1 MKLHFH
7 GSTYEDNHTELKI
20 TEGQVGG
27 RYRGTPWK
35 MHSILQRQQLRSKS
49 SQLKYRGVSYGKD

>member
-7 GSTYEDNHTELKI
+7 GNTYEDNHTELPVS
-20 TEGQVGG
+20 EGQVGG

-35 MHSILQRQQLRSKS
+35 ILRVMQKQELRHSS
-49 SQLKYRGVSYGKD
+49 SDLKYRGVSYHKE

>member
-7 GSTYEDNHTELKI
+7 GNTYEDHHTELEVA
-20 TEGQVGG
+20 EGAIGG

-35 MHSILQRQQLRSKS
+35 MHRVLKRQQRRSDS
-49 SQLKYRGVSYGKD
+49 ARLKYRGVTYIKD

>member
-7 GSTYEDNHTELKI
+7 GNTYEDNHTELEV

-27 RYRGTPWK
+27 RYRGTPWRIHRVLK
-35 MHSILQRQQLRSKS
+35 RQQRRSDS
-49 SQLKYRGVSYGKD
+49 SQLKYRGVTYSKY

>member
-7 GSTYEDNHTELKI
+7 GSTYEDKQTELDI
-20 TEGQVGG
+20 TEGNIGG

-35 MHSILQRQQLRSKS
+35 IHHLAKRQQRRRQS
-49 SQLKYRGVSYGKD
+49 SELKYRGVPYVKD